1 MRFFL
6 PSVLLVL
13 GLTGCATQQ
22 YTIEEPDNSS
32 TPSAQ
37 HDAAQPSVVDR
48 TILDAVLSDG
58 PGRFLQ
64 RMPVAPQRKNNAF
77 IGFRILALY
86 GQPSDAEPTA
96 NGVHVGDVVTAVNG
110 ISIRRP
116 DDLMR
121 VWKGLRNARQ
131 IVVDV
136 QRHSKPLRLI
146 YPIIQ

>member
-1 MRFFL
+1 MRFFFT
-6 PSVLLVL
+6 SALLVV

-22 YTIEEPDNSS
+22 YTTEEPTISS
-32 TPSAQ
+32 TSSAQ
-37 HDAAQPSVVDR
+37 VEATPPSVVDR

-64 RMPVAPQRKNNAF
+64 RMPVTPQRQGNAF

-86 GQPSDAEPTA
+86 GQSPDAEPAA

-110 ISIRRP
+110 VSIRRP

-136 QRHSKPLRLI
+136 KRRSKLLRLI
-146 YPIIQ
+146 YPIVR